1 MINIAI
7 LGLGFMGKKYLTAI
21 EEIDEAQVSA
31 IIDDSA
37 TENIENIPYFKSLDD
52 FLCSEIKMDL
62 VVISTPNYLHFSQ
75 AKTLLEHGYHILIEK
90 PFCLKGSD
98 MEVLIKIAQEKQ
110 LKIFFST
117 PNRFSPALAWLKKIQ
132 SENILGQSYLVQVNC
147 FWNRDQRYYTP
158 QSWKGKKELDG
169 GTLYTQFFHFL
180 DLILF
185 TFGKAELLS
194 SYMGT
199 FRHQSLI
206 EIEDTGV
213 LTLKLATGGLVNFN
227 FTTAVWD
234 KNMETSMNIIAENGS
249 VKISGQYFDEVSLC
263 NLKNYK
269 FSLYEI
275 TDNEYSN
282 LQLNLKYAL
291 KKLYDTECDLEEMI
305 YHQNLISLV
314 ENIYRN
320 SK

>member
-1 MINIAI
+1 MV
-7 LGLGFMGKKYLTAI
+7 
-21 EEIDEAQVSA
+21 E
-31 IIDDSA
+31 
-37 TENIENIPYFKSLDD
+37 
-52 FLCSEIKMDL
+52 
-62 VVISTPNYLHFSQ
+62 
-75 AKTLLEHGYHILIEK
+75 
-90 PFCLKGSD
+90 
-98 MEVLIKIAQEKQ
+98 
-110 LKIFFST
+110 
-117 PNRFSPALAWLKKIQ
+117 KIQ

-194 SYMGT
+194 SYMGV

-206 EIEDTGV
+206 EIEDTGI
-213 LTLKLATGGLVNFN
+213 LILKLATGGLVNFN
-227 FTTAVWD
+227 FTTAVWN
-234 KNMETSMNIIAENGS
+234 KNMETSMSIIAENGS
-249 VKISGQYFDEVSLC
+249 VKISGQYFDEVSIC

-269 FSLYEI
+269 FSLDEI

-291 KKLYDTECDLEEMI
+291 KKLYDTECDLEEML